1 MRTREHLKRINA
13 LARMGSNTWM
23 LIDAWTR
30 NTAAPGMLRL
40 QKRSSV
46 RPPTPALAELGP
58 RQLDSGGRGGVAIY
72 SPMVFFM
79 GFHGKLR
86 YSEKRASL

>member
-58 RQLDSGGRGGVAIY
+58 RQLDSGGRGGLPLFPNGLFCGISWKIAV
-72 SPMVFFM
+72 
-79 GFHGKLR
+79 
-86 YSEKRASL
+86 